1 MNAVSPTRSTRTL
14 PGLACWQ
21 CAGVTVANA
30 SERENK
36 SANVSDFNDSSKWAS
51 VRFGPRRTKLR
62 RLTQT
67 MSGLRKKWRECLF
80 ALIGY
85 PPPHPPSIIGINS
98 NVVIY
103 INKFGGAMARK
114 RLSETSICQR
124 LPKVVFQQLRNRLWR
139 RTQF

>member
-1 MNAVSPTRSTRTL
+1 M
-14 PGLACWQ
+14 GLRAIWSAPDQ
-21 CAGVTVANA
+21 TSQANTND
-30 SERENK
+30 ERAEK
-36 SANVSDFNDSSKWAS
+36 EMARVS
-51 VRFGPRRTKLR
+51 VRANWVPPT
-62 RLTQT
+62 
-67 MSGLRKKWRECLF
+67 
-80 ALIGY
+80 
-85 PPPHPPSIIGINS
+85 PPHPPSIIGINS